1 MSMIKLVIF
10 DVDGTLVDS
19 ESIYVKAALKNLE
32 VNHYNIPMSAIMGII
47 GQNKAAGQRLIEST
61 QDDSFNYDEYL
72 KDFRKIRDE
81 LLEKEPYKLKKGA
94 INILNYCKEHDIK
107 MAIATSTARDKQT
120 KVLTQLGI
128 IDYFD
133 YMVFGDE
140 IKNSK
145 PAPDIYL
152 KVYEHYKNLD
162 KDEMIIYEDSNN
174 GILSG
179 YNAGIKVVYIK
190 DIVDVKED
198 TLALCYKQVKDLD
211 EGIEI
216 LKWTPNLLHIA

>member
-1 MSMIKLVIF
+1 MIKLVIF

-19 ESIYVKAALKNLE
+19 EVVFVKAAIKNME
-32 VNHYNIPMSAIMGII
+32 VNGYNIPMSAIMGII
-47 GQNKAAGQRLIEST
+47 GQNRVAGQKLIEST
-61 QDDSFNYDEYL
+61 QDDFFDYDKYIKNYE
-72 KDFRKIRDE
+72 KIRSE
-81 LLEKEPYKLKKGA
+81 ILEKEPLKLKKGA
-94 INILNYCKEHDIK
+94 LNILNYCKEHGIR
-107 MAIATSTARDKQT
+107 MAIATSTYREKQV
-120 KVLTQLGI
+120 KVLTNLGI

-152 KVYEHYKNLD
+152 KVYEHYNLD

-190 DIVDVKED
+190 DIVDVNKE
-198 TLALCYKQVKDLD
+198 TLSLCYKQVKDLD

-216 LKWTPNLLHIA
+216 LK

>member
-19 ESIYVKAALKNLE
+19 EVVFVKAAIKNME
-32 VNHYNIPMSAIMGII
+32 VNGYNIPMSAIMGII
-47 GQNKAAGQRLIEST
+47 GQNRIAGRKLIEST
-61 QDDSFNYDEYL
+61 QDDSFDYDKYI
-72 KDFRKIRDE
+72 KDYEKIRSE
-81 LLEKEPYKLKKGA
+81 ILENEPLKLKKGA
-94 INILNYCKEHDIK
+94 LNILNYCKEHNIK
-107 MAIATSTARDKQT
+107 MAIATSTYKEKQV
-120 KVLTQLGI
+120 KVLTDLGI

-216 LKWTPNLLHIA
+216 LK

>member
-1 MSMIKLVIF
+1 MYMIKLVIF

-19 ESIYVKAALKNLE
+19 EVVFVKAAIKNME
-32 VNHYNIPMSAIMGII
+32 VNGYNIPMSAIMGII
-47 GQNKAAGQRLIEST
+47 GQNRVAGQKLIEST
-61 QDDSFNYDEYL
+61 QDDFFDYDKYIKNYE
-72 KDFRKIRDE
+72 KIRSE
-81 LLEKEPYKLKKGA
+81 ILEKEPLKLKKGA
-94 INILNYCKEHDIK
+94 LNILNYCKEHGIR
-107 MAIATSTARDKQT
+107 MAIATSTYREKQV
-120 KVLTQLGI
+120 KVLTNLGI

-152 KVYEHYKNLD
+152 KVYEHYNLD
-162 KDEMIIYEDSNN
+162 KDKMIIYEDSNN

-190 DIVDVKED
+190 DIVDVNKE
-198 TLALCYKQVKDLD
+198 TLSLCYKQVKDLD

-216 LKWTPNLLHIA
+216 LK

>member
-1 MSMIKLVIF
+1 MIKLVIF

-47 GQNKAAGQRLIEST
+47 GQNKVAGQKLIEST
-61 QDDSFNYDEYL
+61 QDDSFNYDKYL
-72 KDFRKIRDE
+72 QDFRKIRDE

-120 KVLTQLGI
+120 KVLTELGI

-145 PAPDIYL
+145 PDPEIYL
-152 KVYEHYKNLD
+152 KVFEHYNID
-162 KDEMIIYEDSNN
+162 KDEMIIYEDSKN
-174 GILSG
+174 GILSAH
-179 YNAGIKVVYIK
+179 NAGIRVVYIK
-190 DIVDVKED
+190 DIVDVEEEV
-198 TLALCYKQVKDLD
+198 TSLCYKQVKDLD
-211 EGIEI
+211 EGIEL
-216 LKWTPNLLHIA
+216 LK

>member
-19 ESIYVKAALKNLE
+19 ESIYVKAAIKNME
-32 VNHYNIPMSAIMGII
+32 VNGYNIPMSVIMGII
-47 GQNKAAGQRLIEST
+47 GQNRVASRKLIESS
-61 QDDSFNYDEYL
+61 QDESFDYDKYI
-72 KDFRKIRDE
+72 KDYEKIRSE
-81 LLEKEPYKLKKGA
+81 FIKNEPLKLKKGA
-94 INILNYCKEHDIK
+94 LNILNYCKEHNIK
-107 MAIATSTARDKQT
+107 IAIATSTYREKQV
-120 KVLTQLGI
+120 KVLTNLGI
-128 IDYFD
+128 IGYFD

-152 KVYEHYKNLD
+152 KVYEHYNLD

-174 GILSG
+174 GILSA
-179 YNAGIKVVYIK
+179 YNAGIRVVYIK

-198 TLALCYKQVKDLD
+198 TLALCYKEVKDLD

-216 LKWTPNLLHIA
+216 LK

>member
-19 ESIYVKAALKNLE
+19 ESIYVKAAIKNME
-32 VNHYNIPMSAIMGII
+32 VNGYNIPMSVIMGII
-47 GQNKAAGQRLIEST
+47 GQNRVASRKLIESS
-61 QDDSFNYDEYL
+61 QDESFDYDKYI
-72 KDFRKIRDE
+72 KDYEKIRSE
-81 LLEKEPYKLKKGA
+81 FIKNEPLKLKKGA
-94 INILNYCKEHDIK
+94 LNILNYCKEHNIK
-107 MAIATSTARDKQT
+107 IAIATSTYREKQV
-120 KVLTQLGI
+120 KVLTNLGI
-128 IDYFD
+128 IGYFD

-152 KVYEHYKNLD
+152 KVYEHYNLD

-174 GILSG
+174 GILSV

-211 EGIEI
+211 EGIEL
-216 LKWTPNLLHIA
+216 LKWTQNHGHIA

>member
-19 ESIYVKAALKNLE
+19 EVVFVKAAIKNME
-32 VNHYNIPMSAIMGII
+32 VNGYNIPMSAIMGII
-47 GQNKAAGQRLIEST
+47 GQNRIAGRKLIEST
-61 QDDSFNYDEYL
+61 QDDSFDYDKYI
-72 KDFRKIRDE
+72 KDYEKIRSE
-81 LLEKEPYKLKKGA
+81 ILENEPLKLKKGA
-94 INILNYCKEHDIK
+94 LNILNYCKEHNIK
-107 MAIATSTARDKQT
+107 MAIATSTYKEKQV
-120 KVLTQLGI
+120 KVLTNLGI

-140 IKNSK
+140 IINSK

-152 KVYEHYKNLD
+152 KVYEHYNLD

-179 YNAGIKVVYIK
+179 YNAGIKVIYIK

-198 TLALCYKQVKDLD
+198 TLALCYKEVKDLD
-211 EGIEI
+211 EGIE
-216 LKWTPNLLHIA
+216 LLR

>member
-1 MSMIKLVIF
+1 MIKLVIF

-47 GQNKAAGQRLIEST
+47 GQNKVAGQKLIEST
-61 QDDSFNYDEYL
+61 QDDSFNYDKYL
-72 KDFRKIRDE
+72 QDFRKIREE
-81 LLEKEPYKLKKGA
+81 LLKKEPYKLKKGA
-94 INILNYCKEHDIK
+94 LNILNYCKKHDIK
-107 MAIATSTARDKQT
+107 MAIATSTAKDKQT
-120 KVLTQLGI
+120 KVLTELGI

-152 KVYEHYKNLD
+152 KVYEHYNID
-162 KDEMIIYEDSNN
+162 KDEMIIYEDSKN
-174 GILSG
+174 GILSAH
-179 YNAGIKVVYIK
+179 NAGIKVVYIK
-190 DIVDVKED
+190 DIVDVEEEV
-198 TLALCYKQVKDLD
+198 TSLCYKQVKDLD

-216 LKWTPNLLHIA
+216 LR

>member
-47 GQNKAAGQRLIEST
+47 GQNRVAGRKLIEST
-61 QDDSFNYDEYL
+61 QDDSFNYDKYI
-72 KDFRKIRDE
+72 KDFEKIRNQI
-81 LLEKEPYKLKKGA
+81 LENEPYKLKKGA
-94 INILNYCKEHDIK
+94 LNILNYCKKHNIK
-107 MAIATSTARDKQT
+107 TAIATSTARDKQT
-120 KVLTQLGI
+120 KVLTELGI

-145 PAPDIYL
+145 PDPEIYL
-152 KVYEHYKNLD
+152 KVFEHYNYD

-190 DIVDVKED
+190 DIVDVKEE
-198 TLALCYKQVKDLD
+198 TLSLCYKQVKDLD

-216 LKWTPNLLHIA
+216 LR

>member
-19 ESIYVKAALKNLE
+19 ESVYVKAALKNLE

-47 GQNKAAGQRLIEST
+47 GQNRVAGRKLIEST
-61 QDDSFNYDEYL
+61 QDDSFNYDKYI
-72 KDFRKIRDE
+72 KDFEKIRNQI
-81 LLEKEPYKLKKGA
+81 LENEPYKLKKGA
-94 INILNYCKEHDIK
+94 LNILNYCKKHDIR

-120 KVLTQLGI
+120 KVLTELGI

-133 YMVFGDE
+133 YMAFGDE

-152 KVYEHYKNLD
+152 KVFEHYNYD
-162 KDEMIIYEDSNN
+162 KGEMIIYEDSKN
-174 GILSG
+174 GILSAH
-179 YNAGIKVVYIK
+179 NAGIKVVYIK
-190 DIVDVKED
+190 DIVDVEEEV
-198 TLALCYKQVKDLD
+198 TSLCYKQVKDLD

-216 LKWTPNLLHIA
+216 LR

>member
-19 ESIYVKAALKNLE
+19 ETVYVKAALKNLE
-32 VNHYNIPMSAIMGII
+32 VNHYNIPMSAVMGII
-47 GQNKAAGQRLIEST
+47 GQNKTAARKLIIES
-61 QDDSFNYDEYL
+61 QDESFNYDKYIEDL
-72 KDFRKIRDE
+72 HKIWDDI
-81 LLEKEPYKLKKGA
+81 LIKEPLKLKKGA
-94 INILNYCKEHDIK
+94 LNILNYCKEHNIK

-120 KVLTQLGI
+120 KVLTELGI

-145 PAPDIYL
+145 PDPEIYL
-152 KVYEHYKNLD
+152 KVFEHYNYD
-162 KDEMIIYEDSNN
+162 KDKMIIYEDSNN

-190 DIVDVKED
+190 DIVDVKEE
-198 TLALCYKQVKDLD
+198 TLSLCYKQVKDLD

-216 LKWTPNLLHIA
+216 LR

>member
-1 MSMIKLVIF
+1 MIKLVIF

-19 ESIYVKAALKNLE
+19 ETVYVKAALKNLE

-47 GQNKAAGQRLIEST
+47 GQNRVAGRKLIEST
-61 QDDSFNYDEYL
+61 QDDSFNYDKYI
-72 KDFRKIRDE
+72 KDFEKIRNQI
-81 LLEKEPYKLKKGA
+81 LENEPYKLKKGA
-94 INILNYCKEHDIK
+94 LNILNYCKKHNIK

-120 KVLTQLGI
+120 KVLTELGI

-140 IKNSK
+140 INNSK

-152 KVYEHYKNLD
+152 KVYEYYNID

-190 DIVDVKED
+190 DIVDVNKE
-198 TLALCYKQVKDLD
+198 TLSLCYKQVKDLD

-216 LKWTPNLLHIA
+216 LNEH

>member
-1 MSMIKLVIF
+1 MIKLVIF

-19 ESIYVKAALKNLE
+19 ESVYVKAALKNIE

-47 GQNKAAGQRLIEST
+47 GQNRVAGRKLIEST
-61 QDDSFNYDEYL
+61 QDDSFNYDKYI
-72 KDFRKIRDE
+72 KDFEKIRNQI
-81 LLEKEPYKLKKGA
+81 LENEPYKLKKGA
-94 INILNYCKEHDIK
+94 LNILNYCKKHNIK
-107 MAIATSTARDKQT
+107 MAIATSTARDKQS
-120 KVLTQLGI
+120 KVLTELGI

-152 KVYEHYKNLD
+152 KVYEHYNID
-162 KDEMIIYEDSNN
+162 KDEMIIYEDSKN
-174 GILSG
+174 GILSAH
-179 YNAGIKVVYIK
+179 NAGIRVVYIK
-190 DIVDVKED
+190 DIVDVEEEV
-198 TLALCYKQVKDLD
+198 TSLCYKQVKDLD

-216 LKWTPNLLHIA
+216 LNEH